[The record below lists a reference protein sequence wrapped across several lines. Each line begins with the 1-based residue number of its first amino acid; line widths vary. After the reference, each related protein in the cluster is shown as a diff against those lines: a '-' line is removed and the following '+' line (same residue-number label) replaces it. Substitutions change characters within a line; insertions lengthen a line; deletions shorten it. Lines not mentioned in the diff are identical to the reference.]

1 MEEQYTY
8 VFPKNF
14 QQKFIHFLEQN
25 NLSNLSKLLYN
36 CKIDYTDI
44 NWAYYAGMKGSVWNK
59 RALDFT
65 IEAPEKT
72 ISEVKSYYSVLKA
85 WLQNFLKPNETGFLV
100 RYINYIIREDEINIE
115 LPENSDDDL
124 QILNRDIAES
134 LSRNEPVLV
143 LDRLHTFSTRF
154 IREICLKH
162 GIATQQANGD
172 FYPLHSLVGML
183 TKYYRN
189 NNLFESEFIEQAF
202 KMSISLFEKYNSVRN
217 DQSYAH
223 DNKVLNNKESAY
235 IVRVMAATLNLLDE
249 IENS

>member
-44 NWAYYAGMKGSVWNK
+44 NLAYYAGMKGSVWNK

-134 LSRNEPVLV
+134 
-143 LDRLHTFSTRF
+143 
-154 IREICLKH
+154 
-162 GIATQQANGD
+162 IA
-172 FYPLHSLVGML
+172 
-183 TKYYRN
+183 
-189 NNLFESEFIEQAF
+189 ES
-202 KMSISLFEKYNSVRN
+202 
-217 DQSYAH
+217 
-223 DNKVLNNKESAY
+223 
-235 IVRVMAATLNLLDE
+235 AATLIKSFMPFSDAIALLFPASDSSTLSSTYSLTCFLFFRFKYMVPFS
-249 IENS
+249 IR